1 MYGRVR
7 LYNLGFLIFTIGSVL
22 LYLTPN
28 TGYLGALEIIIFRLV
43 QAVGGAFLMVNSAAL
58 LTDAFPP
65 NERGF
70 ALGTNQV
77 AGLAGSLVG

>member
-1 MYGRVR
+1 
-7 LYNLGFLIFTIGSVL
+7 
-22 LYLTPN
+22 
-28 TGYLGALEIIIFRLV
+28 
-43 QAVGGAFLMVNSAAL
+43 MVNSAAL